1 MKTTFGGSQIKGS
14 FDYDPAIWK
23 LLKTAI
29 NTEYSRRITA
39 LLVHLNREVS
49 MHTAVWEGET
59 LVNWKW
65 SVGAPDLSHRQAVS
79 SGPTG
84 ATNKMSLGQE
94 PRRSANQAPVTASLM
109 RVLSQ
114 VNVRVPALI
123 FLTNTGEVAEEME
136 FGQVP
141 GGSGQNI
148 RASGMLRLAM
158 REAILFP
165 ALIGKLQSVGP
176 F

>member
-14 FDYDPAIWK
+14 LDYDSTIWK

-29 NTEYSRRITA
+29 QTEYSRRITA

-49 MHTAVWEGET
+49 MHTAVWQGET

-65 SVGAPDLSHRQAVS
+65 SVGAPDLSHRNAAN

-84 ATNKMSLGQE
+84 PTNTMSLGSE
-94 PRRSANQAPVTASLM
+94 PRRPANQSPVTASLM
-109 RVLSQ
+109 RVLAQ

-141 GGSGQNI
+141 GGTGQRI
-148 RASGMLRLAM
+148 RTSGMLRLAM

-165 ALIGKLQSVGP
+165 ALMGKLQSVGP